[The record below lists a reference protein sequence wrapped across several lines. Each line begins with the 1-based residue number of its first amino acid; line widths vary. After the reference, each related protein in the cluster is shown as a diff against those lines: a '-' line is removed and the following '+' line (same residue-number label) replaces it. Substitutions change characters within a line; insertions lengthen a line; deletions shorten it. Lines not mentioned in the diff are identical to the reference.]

1 MRAWVAFRWDSQAAT
16 SETRES
22 ASGMRRF
29 RHCWVRMLSSVS
41 ARFVFRSDVNGY
53 YANIDHAILLR
64 QLGERI
70 ADRR

>member
-1 MRAWVAFRWDSQAAT
+1 
-16 SETRES
+16 
-22 ASGMRRF
+22 MRRF